1 MIAPAR
7 LQFLKER
14 ITQHNDQLAYR
25 ELFLAF
31 YPPLLQFATG
41 FTKAKQPA
49 EEIVSDVF
57 MSLWEKRSRIEHISN
72 LKIYLYTSIR
82 NASLNY
88 LSRNNQ
94 VLLTDLSEIP
104 IELSTLP
111 LNPERMMITAE
122 MKKMIREAVLKLPA
136 RCKLIF
142 KLVKE
147 DELKYR
153 EVAELLK
160 ISIKTVEAQMTIA
173 LKRIGEAVRFDISK
187 TQSTSKGNFSK

>member
-1 MIAPAR
+1 MIAAAR
-7 LQFLKER
+7 IQFLKEQ
-14 ITQHNDQLAYR
+14 ITRYDDQLAYR
-25 ELFLAF
+25 ELFMAF

-57 MSLWEKRSRIEHISN
+57 IVIWEKRSRLEHISN

-82 NASLNY
+82 NTALNY
-88 LSRNNQ
+88 LSRNNRI
-94 VLLTDLSEIP
+94 LLTDLSEIP
-104 IELSTLP
+104 IELGTLP

-122 MKKMIREAVLKLPA
+122 MKKMIQDAVLKLPT

-173 LKRIGEAVRFDISK
+173 LKRIGEAVSFDISK
-187 TQSTSKGNFSK
+187 TQATGKRNMLK